1 MYSEDQL
8 LPISALQHLAF
19 CERQCALIHVEQ
31 VWAENRLTA
40 EGRILHDKVHQ
51 SESELRS
58 GVYAARGL
66 RIRSLNLGL
75 VGIADVVEFH
85 PDGKGVPL
93 PGRKGLWLPYPVE
106 YKRGRPKPDFCD
118 HVQLCAQ
125 AICLEEMLGIAV
137 PAGAVFYGQPRRRQ
151 DVEFSTPLRVEVSQ
165 LVARLRVLI
174 EGARTPPAV
183 WTRKCSNC
191 SLVELCR
198 PKTAGAGKSARRYL
212 GQMLAAG
219 EEEER
224 D

>member
-1 MYSEDQL
+1 MFSEDQL

-40 EGRILHDKVHQ
+40 EGRVLHEKVHQ
-51 SESELRS
+51 TESELRA

-66 RIRSLNLGL
+66 RIRSLKLGL

-85 PDGKGVPL
+85 PDEKGVPL
-93 PGRKGLWLPYPVE
+93 PGRKGLWCPYPVE
-106 YKRGRPKPDFCD
+106 FKRGRPKPDFCD

-125 AICLEEMLGIAV
+125 AICLEEMLGIAI
-137 PAGAVFYGQPRRRQ
+137 PTGAVFYGQPRRRE
-151 DVEFSTPLRVEVSQ
+151 DVEFSVQLRKQVSQ
-165 LVARLRVLI
+165 LADRLRVLI
-174 EGARTPPAV
+174 EQAVTPPAV
-183 WTRKCSNC
+183 WMRKCSNC

-212 GQMLAAG
+212 GQMLTAG
-219 EEEER
+219 EEGKA

>member
-1 MYSEDQL
+1 VYSEDQL

-19 CERQCALIHVEQ
+19 CERQCPLIHVEQ

-151 DVEFSTPLRVEVSQ
+151 DVEFSAQLRKQVSQ
-165 LVARLRVLI
+165 LADRLRVLI
-174 EGARTPPAV
+174 EQAATPPAV

>member
-1 MYSEDQL
+1 MYTEDQL

-40 EGRILHDKVHQ
+40 EGRILHEKVHQ
-51 SESELRS
+51 TESELRS

-75 VGIADVVEFH
+75 AGIADVVEFH
-85 PDGKGVPL
+85 PDKEGVPL
-93 PGRKGLWLPYPVE
+93 PGRTGLWRPYPVE

-125 AICLEEMLGIAV
+125 AICLEDMLGVDV

-151 DVEFSTPLRVEVSQ
+151 DVEFSASLRAQVSQ
-165 LVARLRVLI
+165 LAARLRALLA
-174 EGARTPPAV
+174 EALTPPAV
-183 WTRKCSNC
+183 WMRKCANC
-191 SLVELCR
+191 SLVDLCR
-198 PKTAGAGKSARRYL
+198 PKTAGSGKSARRYL
-212 GQMLAAG
+212 GQMLAGG
-219 EEEER
+219 EE
-224 D
+224 DKDD